1 MIKKKKITLLL
12 IFLFSSSIFAQYDK
26 NSFKVES
33 IKYDEFISFP
43 YIVSS
48 LPKNNEVANRINR
61 SLQDI
66 LFGEGEII
74 NRGNLNLI
82 KEHLYIEKDN
92 GKTQSGISSLSY
104 TIDFYVHFL
113 KITINTDWA
122 GGPYP
127 VGAETDYLQFD
138 LKKGELIQI
147 PDLIDGEKYFDFLE
161 KFWLKDCRNSIRE
174 AHQCAYGNKTGDYES
189 QKALTLDGE
198 CEFQCHKVNNFI
210 LTNDSIVL
218 SNNSNCFPH
227 MWQNCNIGSSKK
239 LKIKEIKEY
248 LSDYGKWLLG
258 FSDTYSDI
266 KPILHFVG
274 KIDGKYKISM
284 SLNISKANNINGTY
298 FYWKQ
303 NKLILLKG
311 QINETKKKIILNE
324 LIDNTLTGSFEL
336 EWDDFLYSTDG
347 FWYNSS
353 REKKLSV
360 KLLNI
365 YDYSNRVYNR

>member
-1 MIKKKKITLLL
+1 MAKKIMTILL
-12 IFLFSSSIFAQYDK
+12 IFFCSASIIAQNEK
-26 NSFKVES
+26 NSYKAES
-33 IKYDEFISFP
+33 VKYNEFISFP

-48 LPKNNEVANRINR
+48 LPNNEEVANRINR
-61 SLQDI
+61 RLQNI
-66 LFGEGEII
+66 IFGEGQII
-74 NRGNLNLI
+74 NNGNLSLI

-92 GKTQSGISSLSY
+92 GVTQSGISSLIY
-104 TIDFYVHFL
+104 TIDFYANFL
-113 KITINTDWA
+113 KITINIDWA
-122 GGPYP
+122 GGSYP
-127 VGAETDYLQFD
+127 VGAETYYLQFD

-147 PDLIDGEKYFDFLE
+147 PDLINGEKYFAFLD

-198 CEFQCHKVNNFI
+198 CEFQCHKVNNNFI
-210 LTNDSIVL
+210 LTNDSIVI

-239 LKIKEIKEY
+239 LKIKEIIEY

-266 KPILHFVG
+266 KPILHFTG

-324 LIDNTLTGSFEL
+324 SIDNTLTGNFEL

-353 REKKLSV
+353 KEKKLSV

-365 YDYSNRVYNR
+365 YDYCNREYNR